1 MFNVKKLALIILL
14 AFSVAVVSCSPRKN
28 TAMSRNYQ
36 AFITR
41 YNIYYNGDEHY
52 KETMKTLERGYE
64 DDYSRLL
71 FIHPADA
78 RKDPDAPQPSG
89 DFTRSIE
96 KAQKAIQL
104 RSIKKKPAKKPGKSS
119 DPEYKA
125 WMKRDEYNPFI
136 HNSWMQMGRSQYNN
150 GDFLGAA
157 STFYYIVKHFTW
169 LPNTVTEAKL
179 WQARSYLAMGW
190 DYEAE
195 NIITKI
201 PEKALV
207 NGDLQGLYNMVYA
220 MMYLQSH
227 DPEKA
232 IPYIEKT
239 IKHSSGI
246 QKSRLYFLLGQLQA
260 RSGNKDAAYNAYK
273 KSAGSQVSYRAQ
285 LNARIKQSEV
295 YSGSNIEPEVKALRR
310 MTRYDRNKPYLDQI
324 YYAIGNLYLSRGD
337 TVKAI
342 ENYKLAAEKSTR
354 NGIDKAISQL
364 QLGSLYFDRH
374 RYDLA
379 QPCYAEAVPL
389 LPESYPGIDSLRAR
403 SDVLDQLALY
413 SQNVTLNDS
422 LLRLSEMPEEQ
433 QLAVV
438 NKIIEE
444 LKKKEAEEAERLK
457 REEYLAQQQGAN
469 NVQNNGNAAAAPT
482 TFAMNNDDSWYFYNT
497 ATRNAGKTEF
507 QKRWGSRKLEDD
519 WRRRNKASFS
529 FSDFESDSDDEDEE
543 SGEPVSEEEKQAQ
556 EETEKQND
564 PHYPEYYLRQIP
576 STPEE
581 KLTAN
586 DIIQEGMY
594 NMGLI
599 LKDQLEAFNDAAGEW
614 QNLLTRY
621 PDNIYRMDVYY
632 NMYLMYM
639 RAGNKALAERYRA
652 LMLSDF
658 PESKYGMAM
667 RDPDYLDKL
676 RDMDADQERMYERAY
691 EAYLDNRNSEVHAAY
706 REMMK
711 KYPLS
716 KIMPKFMFIDALSYV
731 SENDRESF
739 RSTLK
744 ELLERYPETDVT
756 PIASSYLRGLAQGRK
771 LHSGATNMR
780 GMIWDLRL
788 GNDST
793 DIAGDSIT
801 FDLNPDEP
809 QLLVLV
815 YPTDEVSGNRLLFDV
830 ARHNFG
836 SFVVKDFDL
845 EPMNFGRLG
854 LLLVKGFA
862 NFEELVH
869 YRKVMESDSDLVLP
883 PQVRPVMISVKNFDT
898 LLQHGSTFEDY
909 FRYVD
914 EQAAEAPVVTAP
926 GDVETDDMYFDAIV
940 SDRPEETPAE
950 MQHDAEPLPEPEP
963 QPTPAAT
970 PSTEPEQSEL
980 HDPLDIPDST
990 KPVEQPEPAESI
1002 GQQEE
1007 PQPTPEQPPVT
1018 EPETVTEPEATPE
1031 SPVTA
1036 PEPEPVPPAVPT
1048 PQPAPQPVQP
1058 EPAPAPVYPDF
1069 PAGSEGDD
1077 DLLD

>member
-1 MFNVKKLALIILL
+1 MKKLALIILI
-14 AFSVAVVSCSPRKN
+14 AFSVVAVSCGPRKN

-52 KETMKTLERGYE
+52 KETMKSLERAYE

-71 FIHPADA
+71 FVHPTDA

-136 HNSWMQMGRSQYNN
+136 HNSWMQMGRAQYNN
-150 GDFLGAA
+150 GDFLGSA
-157 STFYYIVKHFTW
+157 STFYYIAKHFTW

-201 PEKALV
+201 PEKVLV

-220 MMYLQSH
+220 TMLLQSH
-227 DPEKA
+227 DPIKA
-232 IPYIEKT
+232 IPYVEET

-260 RSGNKDAAYNAYK
+260 RAGNREAAYNAYK

-295 YSGSNIEPEVKALRR
+295 YSGTNVEPEVKSLLR

-324 YYAIGNLYLSRGD
+324 YYAVGNLYLSRGD

-389 LPESYPGIDSLRAR
+389 LPESYPGIDSLRTR

-422 LLRLSEMPEEQ
+422 LLRLSEMPEEE
-433 QLAVV
+433 QLTVV
-438 NKIIEE
+438 NKIIDE
-444 LKKKEAEEAERLK
+444 LKKKEAEEAEKLK

-469 NVQNNGNAAAAPT
+469 NVQNTGNAAAAPT
-482 TFAMNNDDSWYFYNT
+482 TFTMNTDDSWYFYNT
-497 ATRNAGKTEF
+497 ATRNAGKTDF

-519 WRRRNKASFS
+519 WRRRNKSSFS
-529 FSDFESDSDDEDEE
+529 FNDFDNSGEEDEDD
-543 SGEPVSEEEKQAQ
+543 SNSTDTSEEPEKSK
-556 EETEKQND
+556 EEAEKEND

-586 DIIQEGMY
+586 DVIQEGMY

-599 LKDQLEAFNDAAGEW
+599 LKDQLDAYNDASDEW
-614 QNLLTRY
+614 QELLRRY

-639 RAGNKALAERYRA
+639 RAGNKSLAERYRA

-676 RDMDADQERMYERAY
+676 RNMEADQERMYERAY

-731 SENDRESF
+731 SENDQEKF

-744 ELLERYPETDVT
+744 EMLERYPDTDIT
-756 PIASSYLRGLAQGRK
+756 PIASSYLRGLAQGKK

-793 DIAGDSIT
+793 DISADSIA
-801 FDLNPDEP
+801 FDLNPGEP

-815 YPTDEVSGNRLLFDV
+815 YPTDEVSGNQLLFDV

-862 NFEELVH
+862 NFEELIH
-869 YRKVMESDSDLVLP
+869 YRKVMESDAGLVLP

-898 LLQHGSTFEDY
+898 LLRQGRTFEDY

-914 EQAAEAPVVTAP
+914 EQAAEGPVMTAP

-940 SDRPEETPAE
+940 SDRPDETE
-950 MQHDAEPLPEPEP
+950 LHDETPEPEP
-963 QPTPAAT
+963 
-970 PSTEPEQSEL
+970 EP
-980 HDPLDIPDST
+980 
-990 KPVEQPEPAESI
+990 
-1002 GQQEE
+1002 
-1007 PQPTPEQPPVT
+1007 
-1018 EPETVTEPEATPE
+1018 EPETPTEVETNTESEPEADAPKEEVPE
-1031 SPVTA
+1031 EAAEPTLAPVN
-1036 PEPEPVPPAVPT
+1036 PEPVTPEPVIPAT
-1048 PQPAPQPVQP
+1048 PAPGPITAPSPAPATTTPV
-1058 EPAPAPVYPDF
+1058 PAPAPTYPEY

>member
-1 MFNVKKLALIILL
+1 M
-14 AFSVAVVSCSPRKN
+14 SCSPRKN

-52 KETMKTLERGYE
+52 KETMKSLERGYE

-71 FIHPADA
+71 FIHPVDA

-136 HNSWMQMGRSQYNN
+136 HNSWMQMGRAQYNN

-207 NGDLQGLYNMVYA
+207 NGDLKGLYNMVTA
-220 MMYLQSH
+220 MMHLQSH
-227 DPEKA
+227 DPLKA
-232 IPYIEKT
+232 IPYVENT
-239 IKHSSGI
+239 IRHSSGI
-246 QKSRLYFLLGQLQA
+246 QKSRLYFLLGQLQSRA
-260 RSGNKDAAYNAYK
+260 GNKNAAYEAYK
-273 KSAGSQVSYRAQ
+273 KSASSQVSYRAQ

-295 YSGSNIEPEVKALRR
+295 YSGSNVEPEVKALRR
-310 MTRYDRNKPYLDQI
+310 MTRYDRNQPYLDQI

-342 ENYKLAAEKSTR
+342 DNYKLAAEKSTR

-389 LPESYPGIDSLRAR
+389 LPESYPGIDSLRKR

-438 NKIIEE
+438 NKIIDE
-444 LKKKEAEEAERLK
+444 LKKKEAEEAEKLR
-457 REEYLAQQQGAN
+457 REEYLASQQGAN
-469 NVQNNGNAAAAPT
+469 NVQNSGNAASAPT
-482 TFAMNNDDSWYFYNT
+482 TFTMNNDDSWYFYNT

-529 FSDFESDSDDEDEE
+529 FSDFENDGSDDEENDNEE
-543 SGEPVSEEEKQAQ
+543 GAAEKNKQGEQ
-556 EETEKQND
+556 TEKQND

-586 DIIQEGMY
+586 DVIQEGMY

-599 LKDQLEAFNDAAGEW
+599 LKDQLEAYGDASDEWND
-614 QNLLTRY
+614 LLKRY

-639 RAGNKALAERYRA
+639 RSGNRKLAEHYRA
-652 LMLSDF
+652 LMLEHF
-658 PESKYGMAM
+658 PDSKYGQAM

-676 RDMDADQERMYERAY
+676 RDMEAAQERMYERAY

-731 SENDRESF
+731 SENNQESF

-744 ELLERYPETDVT
+744 ELLERYPETDIT
-756 PIASSYLRGLAQGRK
+756 PIASSYLRGLAQGKK
-771 LHSGATNMR
+771 LNSGTSNMR

-793 DIAGDSIT
+793 SLDTDSIV
-801 FDLNPDEP
+801 FDLNPADP

-815 YPTDEVSGNRLLFDV
+815 YPTDEVSGNQLLFDI

-836 SFVVKDFDL
+836 SFIVKDFDL

-862 NFEELVH
+862 NFEELNH
-869 YRKVMESDSDLVLP
+869 YRKVMDSDAELVLP
-883 PQVRPVMISVKNFDT
+883 PQVRPVMISEKNFET

-926 GDVETDDMYFDAIV
+926 GDVETDDMYFEAIAG
-940 SDRPEETPAE
+940 DRPEETEETEEPVESQEPDADIDPVEDVDNQEATTLTEDAAEDVPVDNQPDSLPAE
-950 MQHDAEPLPEPEP
+950 TE
-963 QPTPAAT
+963 AAT
-970 PSTEPEQSEL
+970 PATVIDPMTTEEPVTTPATTEPQA
-980 HDPLDIPDST
+980 T
-990 KPVEQPEPAESI
+990 TPATI
-1002 GQQEE
+1002 I
-1007 PQPTPEQPPVT
+1007 T
-1018 EPETVTEPEATPE
+1018 E
-1031 SPVTA
+1031 
-1036 PEPEPVPPAVPT
+1036 
-1048 PQPAPQPVQP
+1048 PQPAPR
-1058 EPAPAPVYPDF
+1058 PAPKPAVTYPEY
-1069 PAGSEGDD
+1069 PSGSEGDD

>member
-1 MFNVKKLALIILL
+1 M
-14 AFSVAVVSCSPRKN
+14 SCGPRKN

-71 FIHPADA
+71 FIHPTDA
-78 RKDPDAPQPSG
+78 RKDPDVPQPTG

-104 RSIKKKPAKKPGKSS
+104 RSIKKKPAKKPGKST

-169 LPNTVTEAKL
+169 LPNTITEAKL

-195 NIITKI
+195 NIVTKI

-220 MMYLQSH
+220 TMLLQSH
-227 DPEKA
+227 DPLKA
-232 IPYIEKT
+232 IPYVEKT
-239 IKHSSGI
+239 IKHSSGL

-260 RSGNKDAAYNAYK
+260 RAGNKDAAYKAYK

-295 YSGSNIEPEVKALRR
+295 YSGTNVEPEVKALRR

-342 ENYKLAAEKSTR
+342 DNYKLAAEKSTR

-422 LLRLSEMPEEQ
+422 LLRLSEMTEEQ

-438 NKIIEE
+438 NKIIDE

-457 REEYLAQQQGAN
+457 REEYLAQQQGNN
-469 NVQNNGNAAAAPT
+469 NVQNNGNAASAPT
-482 TFAMNNDDSWYFYNT
+482 TFTMNTDDSWYFYNT
-497 ATRNAGKTEF
+497 ATRNAGKTDF

-529 FSDFESDSDDEDEE
+529 FNDFDSESSDDEDSE
-543 SGEPVSEEEKQAQ
+543 SEEAAEG
-556 EETEKQND
+556 EEGKKEEDTEKQND
-564 PHYPEYYLRQIP
+564 PHFPEYYLRQIP
-576 STPEE
+576 ATPEE

-594 NMGLI
+594 NIGLI
-599 LKDQLEAFNDAAGEW
+599 LKDQLEAYNDASDEW
-614 QNLLTRY
+614 LDLLGRY
-621 PDNIYRMDVYY
+621 PDNIYRMDIYY

-639 RAGNKALAERYRA
+639 RAGNKPLAERYRA

-676 RDMDADQERMYERAY
+676 RDMESDQERMYERAY

-731 SENDRESF
+731 SENDQESF
-739 RSTLK
+739 RAVLK
-744 ELLERYPETDVT
+744 EMLERYPETDIT
-756 PIASSYLRGLAQGRK
+756 PVASSYLRGLAQGRK
-771 LHSGATNMR
+771 LHSGTTNMR

-793 DIAGDSIT
+793 AMSTDSIA
-801 FDLNPDEP
+801 FDLNPAEP

-815 YPTDEVSGNRLLFDV
+815 YPTDEVSGNQLLFDV

-836 SFVVKDFDL
+836 AFVVKDFDL

-862 NFEELVH
+862 NFEELMH
-869 YRKVMESDSDLVLP
+869 YRKVMESDADLVLP

-914 EQAAEAPVVTAP
+914 QQAAEAPVVTAP
-926 GDVETDDMYFDAIV
+926 GDVETDDMYYDAIV
-940 SDRPEETPAE
+940 GDRPEEPGE
-950 MQHDAEPLPEPEP
+950 EDAEEATEATMEATKTVPEPEPAPLPEPEL
-963 QPTPAAT
+963 QQVD
-970 PSTEPEQSEL
+970 TEPQEQHEPKS
-980 HDPLDIPDST
+980 
-990 KPVEQPEPAESI
+990 QPEQVQPQVQTDELREPSRV
-1002 GQQEE
+1002 QEA
-1007 PQPTPEQPPVT
+1007 PVQ
-1018 EPETVTEPEATPE
+1018 
-1031 SPVTA
+1031 S
-1036 PEPEPVPPAVPT
+1036 T
-1048 PQPAPQPVQP
+1048 PQPQPVQP
-1058 EPAPAPVYPDF
+1058 TQPEPQPEAEPQPQPTPQPQPAVTPQQPVATPVYPEY